1 MSRSHRVRRIASA
14 VPLVALAGCAVLLVR
29 LVQRQTGTT
38 GLLVGLGLA
47 ILPVPFVL
55 FVLTWL
61 NQSARLPGRRLALC
75 LAWGSCAATT
85 MALFANGWA
94 SDWLTTTEGSVRGQL
109 LGAQFA
115 SPVIEETAKGLML
128 LAAMLPL
135 RRRLPRRGAGPSP
148 RARVRLRHRAVAT
161 GLVLSGITACG
172 FAFTENVLYLGRA
185 FTDDQQQRLESI
197 GLGLSPSLRDY
208 DGTVQTFVLRALLTP
223 FAHPLFT
230 ALTGLGLAV
239 SLTAGRRWLA
249 RLAAPAGWLAAVA
262 LHSGWNAAAGLGTQG
277 FLAVYTL
284 LMMPAFAAVAALAVW
299 ARSRPRGLPRH
310 DRPAPPVTPAHPVQP
325 T

>member
-1 MSRSHRVRRIASA
+1 VSRSLRVRRIASA
-14 VPLVALAGCAVLLVR
+14 VPLVAPAGCAVLLVH

-55 FVLTWL
+55 LVIGWL
-61 NQSARLPGRRLALC
+61 NQGARLPARRLALC

-85 MALFANGWA
+85 MALFANGWVG
-94 SDWLTTTEGSVRGQL
+94 DWLTSAEGSARGQQ

-115 SPVIEETAKGLML
+115 TPLIEETAKGLVL
-128 LAAMLPL
+128 LVTMLPL
-135 RRRLPRRGAGPSP
+135 RRRRPPRGTGPSP
-148 RARVRLRHRAVAT
+148 LVRARLRHRAVAS

-208 DGTVQTFVLRALLTP
+208 DGTVHTFVLRALLTP

-239 SLTAGRRWLA
+239 SLTATRRWPA
-249 RLAAPAGWLAAVA
+249 RLAAPAGWLAAVG
-262 LHSGWNAAAGLGTQG
+262 LHSGWNAAAGLGTHG

-284 LMMPAFAAVAALAVW
+284 LMMPCFAALAALALW
-299 ARSRPRGLPRH
+299 ARSRPRSLP
-310 DRPAPPVTPAHPVQP
+310 PAPS
-325 T
+325 